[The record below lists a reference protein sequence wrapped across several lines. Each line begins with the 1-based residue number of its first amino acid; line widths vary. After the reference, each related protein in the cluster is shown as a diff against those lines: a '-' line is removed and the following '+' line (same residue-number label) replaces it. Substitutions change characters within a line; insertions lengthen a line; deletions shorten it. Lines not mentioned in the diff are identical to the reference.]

1 MESNRPDCAAPL
13 WSRPARLPSRR
24 TCLRWGAA
32 ALAAPAGALAG
43 TRSRAAGGGAALVQG
58 CGLPS
63 SSIGLYARALDEV
76 SPLVSLNAE
85 TPFVMAST
93 TKLVTSMAAL
103 DLLGPQFRWR
113 TFAFARGPIENGRL
127 EGDLWIVGGGNA
139 LLTSAE
145 LRNWMGQWRD
155 LGLNEIAGN
164 IVLDRFAFQLN
175 ESDHERTPPPAADR
189 PHHNRPDAFSLDEGV
204 LRISLQPDAAGRVAV
219 QMEPPLAGLEVDQR
233 QVRRGGCSAW
243 VQWGGKGVE
252 LPSRVKVVGEWNP
265 HCGRRQLAALAPLGQ
280 AEFMHRAVAGVW
292 AEAGGH
298 LGGSVVDQTQPLRPS
313 LFPADLDGLPQMP
326 FAVHLSERLPLLLR
340 GINKSSD
347 NFAARNLMLAL
358 SRGFPGRAA
367 TLPAAQ
373 ARMREWLASQGLGP
387 GDVEVENGSGLSRG
401 ERAKPRAMVH
411 LLANAWQARQAN
423 SLVDSLPV
431 AGVDGTL
438 EHRLRGGAAEGQ
450 AYLKTGTLLDAR
462 ALAGYVRSRSGRIY
476 AVAALVN
483 HPEAS
488 RAVPSLD
495 GFIEWLARAG

>member
-1 MESNRPDCAAPL
+1 MDSNRPDCAAAT
-13 WSRPARLPSRR
+13 RRHLPTRR
-24 TCLRWGAA
+24 SWLRWGAA
-32 ALAAPAGALAG
+32 ASLAPLGALAG
-43 TRSRAAGGGAALVQG
+43 TRRRPVGGGAALVQG

-63 SSIGLYARALDEV
+63 SCIGLYARALDDA

-127 EGDLWIVGGGNA
+127 AGDLWIVGGGNA
-139 LLTSAE
+139 LLSSAE
-145 LRNWMGQWRD
+145 LRLWMGQWRT

-175 ESDHERTPPPAADR
+175 DSDHERTPPPAADR
-189 PHHNRPDAFSLDEGV
+189 PHHNRPDALSVDEGV
-204 LRISLQPDAAGRVAV
+204 LRVSLQPDPAGRVAV
-219 QMEPPLAGLEVDQR
+219 QLEPPLAGLEVDPR

-243 VQWGGKGVE
+243 IQWGDKAAG
-252 LPSRVKVVGEWNP
+252 LPGRVKVVGEWNA
-265 HCGRRQLAALAPLGQ
+265 HCGRRQVAAMAPLAQ
-280 AEFMHRAVAGVW
+280 SEFVHRAFAGLW
-292 AEAGGH
+292 AEAGGR
-298 LGGSVVDQTQPLRPS
+298 LGGSVIDQPQPVRSSLYPS
-313 LFPADLDGLPQMP
+313 DPDGLPQMP

-340 GINKSSD
+340 EINKSSD

-373 ARMREWLASQGLGP
+373 ARMREWLAGQGLGP
-387 GDVEVENGSGLSRG
+387 GDVEVENGSGLSRA
-401 ERAKPRAMVH
+401 ERAKPRAMVQ
-411 LLANAWQARQAN
+411 LLTNAWHARQAT

-450 AYLKTGTLLDAR
+450 AHLKTGTLLDAR
-462 ALAGYVRSRSGRIY
+462 ALAGYVRGRSGRVY

-495 GFIEWLARAG
+495 SFIEWLARSG